1 MLEAST
7 PDDPVAQKH
16 LQCVVSLLRVELQN
30 NCFIFNGHYYE
41 QLQGIP
47 MGRAWAPAVA
57 SIFMNK
63 WDLELLKRCN
73 HKPLAFW
80 RFIDDIL
87 LVFETRDHAEQALA
101 TMQSIHEKIRV
112 SDIQIS
118 KSVHFLDLSL
128 SIVSNSKRESVWHR
142 MKVVQERG
150 WNANQC
156 HVETSLFRKAQDTI
170 ALLCFTSAHPFSVKT
185 AVVYSQCLRAVR
197 ISNNFVQAG
206 IDVGILL
213 RVMQNTR
220 HMPTRTRWRIIRKL
234 IVWTVTHFLCVVE

>member
-1 MLEAST
+1 
-7 PDDPVAQKH
+7 
-16 LQCVVSLLRVELQN
+16 
-30 NCFIFNGHYYE
+30 
-41 QLQGIP
+41 

-128 SIVSNSKRESVWHR
+128 SIVSNSKRETVWH
-142 MKVVQERG
+142 
-150 WNANQC
+150 
-156 HVETSLFRKAQDTI
+156 
-170 ALLCFTSAHPFSVKT
+170 
-185 AVVYSQCLRAVR
+185 
-197 ISNNFVQAG
+197 
-206 IDVGILL
+206 
-213 RVMQNTR
+213 
-220 HMPTRTRWRIIRKL
+220 
-234 IVWTVTHFLCVVE
+234 TV